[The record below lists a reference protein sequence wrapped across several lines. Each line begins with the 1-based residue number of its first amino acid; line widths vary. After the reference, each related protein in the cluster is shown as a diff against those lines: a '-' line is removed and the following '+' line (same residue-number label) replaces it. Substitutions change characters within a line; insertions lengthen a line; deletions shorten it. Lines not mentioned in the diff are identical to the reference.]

1 MARTNTSSYITAGIA
16 GGESFR
22 KNLAAAVSSTPD
34 FTQISQNIVDARAT
48 KEKALINAKAKT
60 DVAKIGA
67 DNLVEVTKIKN
78 KANEKSK
85 PRMAGKLAAFGAQAL
100 GGGLVGWQLKK
111 GMNKEYDSSIT
122 DTALAAI
129 EKRLATQ
136 RGKLDD
142 ARSALD
148 QASNMST
155 TVDDP
160 SSLRGYTD
168 MSEYSDL
175 VESDSS
181 TNTGKD
187 DQPTSTN
194 TGLSQTEGWRKLSTV
209 LRTGEGTLGDKG
221 YTTMFGGGQFTDT
234 SKHPDK
240 VIHSGRYSSAAAGAY
255 QFMPATWAGVV
266 KNTGVKDFG
275 VESQEIGGRYLTS
288 KRGVNPDAVF
298 KTKAE
303 LGEAL
308 NLLSPEWASMPMTSG
323 GSYYGQPSITL
334 DQAWDIYQRS

>member
-1 MARTNTSSYITAGIA
+1 MASTNTSSYITAGIA

-22 KNLAAAVSSTPD
+22 KNLAAAASSTPD

-78 KANEKSK
+78 PIKKS
-85 PRMAGKLAAFGAQAL
+85 RMAGKLAAFGAQAL

-129 EKRLATQ
+129 EERLATQ

-148 QASNMST
+148 EVSNMST

-160 SSLRGYTD
+160 SSLPGYVD
-168 MSEYSDL
+168 MSKYSGTGGTN
-175 VESDSS
+175 SS

-187 DQPTSTN
+187 GQPSSTN
-194 TGLSQTEGWRKLSTV
+194 TGVSQTEGWRKLSTV

-234 SKHPDK
+234 SRHPDK

-266 KNTGVKDFG
+266 KNTGVKDFS

-303 LGEAL
+303 LGQAL
-308 NLLSPEWASMPMTSG
+308 NKLSPEWASMPMTSG